1 MGPRANYECRIK
13 CQAVYED
20 LPVTSTRCPVC
31 GFRRG
36 FRRLYDSVN
45 VSTNGHKVAKVID
58 PLLGPTMN
66 QHAMRQDE
74 VKAAESRITTERDMM
89 YEKANEVQRQAIAEH
104 GPPLQWQG
112 ARQYGQGLTVGPGLL
127 NQGAPGHLAI
137 PAEARAASAWPF
149 IKRRVVP
156 SRPF

>member
-45 VSTNGHKVAKVID
+45 VSINGHKVAKVID

-74 VKAAESRITTERDMM
+74 VKAAEARITTERDMM
-89 YEKANEVQRQAIAEH
+89 YEKANEVQRQAIAQH

-112 ARQYGQGLTVGPGLL
+112 ARAFGNASGLS
-127 NQGAPGHLAI
+127 I